1 MILHSKLWYV
11 RFKTGVID
19 ELEILKMTDLCKF
32 YVGQLKELGLNILGY
47 RSEKLKNRL
56 IKDFDDTIYFW
67 HPRYRSESDEIPE
80 G

>member
-19 ELEILKMTDLCKF
+19 GLEILKMTDLCKF
-32 YVGQLKELGLNILGY
+32 YACQLKELGLNILGY
-47 RSEKLKNRL
+47 RSEKLKNRV
-56 IKDFDDTIYFW
+56 IKDFDDTIHFW
-67 HPRYRSESDEIPE
+67 HPRYRSESDEVPE